1 MPRGTRR
8 AAWAVALLCWAL
20 LLAPLFVGAAYA
32 LPATDDFVFSSVTR
46 GTWVQTHS
54 LPHVLKDA
62 LSYALRTW
70 HDWQGTVSGV
80 VMMTLCPAVFCLR
93 AYPLHAAALLLV
105 WLGSLFLVV
114 RALCRRLGLGPGPA
128 RAAFLGLSLV
138 QLLFWP
144 GYVEG
149 FYWYNGAWFYTFTQA
164 LSGLTLLLFARMAGG
179 TGTAGDDTAGTG
191 RLRAAGR
198 GALLCALMA
207 FIGLNNYI
215 TALYTL
221 AAAALLL
228 VHAALRDRRSPPGRR
243 SLHSLRGLIP
253 CALALLVGAAC
264 LLASVLAPGNAVR
277 LETDGWFRQEDLW
290 LLRSVWRTLL
300 AALGYVW
307 RFLTRTPLLALLL
320 GLTPAAYA
328 ALRRSGASFGAP
340 WLAPPLALLLLC
352 AMIFPHMY
360 TSGYAG
366 PARVVNLYHAYCTV
380 ALPFVWAYLLGAAA
394 RRRGGR
400 PLPRRLT
407 PALAA
412 AGLLALCLSAPGFQG
427 AYAQALDALASGR
440 AQAARDRAW
449 AQYALLEQAGPGDDV
464 VVPPDA
470 PAAPF
475 SMGTL
480 SEDPAD
486 WKNVGMADY
495 FGVRSVRPENPQ
507 SP

>member
-114 RALCRRLGLGPGPA
+114 RALCRRLGLAPGPA

-164 LSGLTLLLFARMAGG
+164 LSGLTLLLFARMAGDG
-179 TGTAGDDTAGTG
+179 TAGTG
-191 RLRAAGR
+191 HLRAVGR

-228 VHAALRDRRSPPGRR
+228 VHAALRGRG
-243 SLHSLRGLIP
+243 SLHALIP

-264 LLASVLAPGNAVR
+264 LLLSVLAPGNAVR
-277 LETDGWFRQEDLW
+277 LETDGWFRQEDFW

-300 AALGYVW
+300 AALRYVW

-328 ALRRSGASFGAP
+328 ALARSGASFGAP

-495 FGVRSVRPENPQ
+495 FGVRSVRPENVQ